1 MWCVHNE
8 IWFMIE
14 EFFQVEN
21 WFSEIYRW
29 IYIHSHSFVVFTHTK
44 KNRILHFFSLRY
56 GDVVAVSCWLWYCF
70 DFDAEFFFSILI
82 VDCFEWL
89 NWSRSGFEAMIL
101 HSSFFFRCFIS
112 FRTSN
117 RSFVY
122 FSDDVSVRYMNT
134 KMNNKQKKRRN
145 QIHLPVFVFFSFF
158 IKIWKC

>member
-44 KNRILHFFSLRY
+44 KIEFSIFFFSVWWCGGGVEL
-56 GDVVAVSCWLWYCF
+56 VVVLLWLWCG
-70 DFDAEFFFSILI
+70 FFFSILI